1 MKTKELK
8 KEVQYNTT
16 EKKYTKSAMYEFDFN
31 TDILVVQNH
40 DNGTTDQLL
49 LQYELEEGENAYFS
63 EEYLPVGM
71 KKDGVKKPDITAMIE
86 STAKKKLKWFIYDMK
101 ATVIN
106 AEVAMK
112 LCAQWHQGIE
122 HITQE
127 YLNTKS
133 EYEMMESVGVVTRYW
148 SEEKLQEEINECR
161 EKLNSQNGLLTGRK
175 VLQNANKYRERMK
188 AAKCI
193 IDKVYCDDDELT
205 GKRKDYEIHYVI
217 LNKVPPSSFIAKM
230 KIAL

>member
-1 MKTKELK
+1 MKTKKLEA
-8 KEVQYNTT
+8 EIQYDTT
-16 EKKYTKSAMYEFDFN
+16 EKKYTKSAMYEFDFSTN
-31 TDILVVQNH
+31 ILVVENH
-40 DNGTTDQLL
+40 DNGTMDQLL

-86 STAKKKLKWFIYDMK
+86 NTAKMKLKWFIYDMK
-101 ATVIN
+101 ATVMDTK
-106 AEVAMK
+106 VAMK
-112 LCAQWHQGIE
+112 LCDQWRQGIE

-133 EYEMMESVGVVTRYW
+133 EYEIMESVGVVTRYW
-148 SEEKLQEEINECR
+148 SEEKLQEEINKYE
-161 EKLNSQNGLLTGRK
+161 EKLNSKNALLTARK
-175 VLQNANKYRERMK
+175 ALPKTNEYRKRIK

-193 IDKVYCDDDELT
+193 IDKVYCDYDELN

-217 LNKVPPSSFIAKM
+217 LNKVDPSLFTAKM